1 MQQECMAELI
11 VALDTQDV
19 TEAYTLAQSLQG
31 TAPWLKVGLEL
42 FVQGGPD
49 IITKLKA
56 LGFKVFLDLKMYDI
70 PNTVYGG
77 VLSACKMGVDLLTIH
92 TQGGERMARAAME
105 AVQDFEKNI
114 CAKGQTRPLVFGV
127 TVLTSMT
134 QGELPLSQEKVEDLV
149 LDLAQKAQNWGLDG
163 VVCSGH
169 EAAAI
174 GAHCGKSFLRL
185 TPGIR
190 PVSGSADDQR
200 RTMTP
205 QQAVEAGAR
214 FLVVGRPIT
223 QANIPSQAAYDILQ
237 QMQCKNG

>member
-1 MQQECMAELI
+1 MKQAELI

-19 TEAYTLAQSLQG
+19 QEAYALAKELQG
-31 TAPWLKVGLEL
+31 VAPWVKVGLEL
-42 FVQGGPD
+42 FVQGGPE
-49 IITKLKA
+49 ILSKLKG

-92 TQGGERMARAAME
+92 TQGGERMARAAMD
-105 AVQDFEKNI
+105 AVQFYTTSVASEKDGI
-114 CAKGQTRPLVFGV
+114 VQRPLIFGV
-127 TVLTSMT
+127 TVLTSMA
-134 QGELPLSQEKVEDLV
+134 QGELPLTEAPVENV
-149 LDLAQKAQNWGLDG
+149 VHDLAQKAQSWGIDG
-163 VVCSGH
+163 VVCSAQ

-174 GAHCGKSFLRL
+174 KQSCGAEFMCL

-190 PVSGSADDQR
+190 PQSASADDQR

-205 QQAVEAGAR
+205 AQAVQAGAS

-223 QANIPSQAAYDILQ
+223 KASDPKKAAEGILQ
-237 QMQCKNG
+237 EMNLA

>member
-1 MQQECMAELI
+1 MAAELV
-11 VALDTQDV
+11 VALDTQEV
-19 TEAYTLAQSLQG
+19 QEAYALAQSVQG
-31 TAPWLKVGLEL
+31 TVPWVKVGLEL

-49 IITKLKA
+49 IVSKLKA
-56 LGFKVFLDLKMYDI
+56 MGFKVFLDLKMYDI

-92 TQGGERMARAAME
+92 TQGGERMACAAMQ
-105 AVQDFEKNI
+105 AVHDFSQSTDATNT
-114 CAKGQTRPLVFGV
+114 ARPLVFGV
-127 TVLTSMT
+127 TVLTSMA

-149 LDLAQKAQNWGLDG
+149 LDLAQKAQTWGLDG

-169 EAAAI
+169 EVQSI
-174 GAHCGKSFLRL
+174 QNHCGKEFLCL

-190 PVSGSADDQR
+190 PASGAADDQR

-205 QQAVEAGAR
+205 AQAVAAGAR

-223 QANIPSQAAYDILQ
+223 KAENPAQAAQTIIE
-237 QMQCKNG
+237 QMQ

>member
-1 MQQECMAELI
+1 MAQAELI

-19 TEAYTLAQSLQG
+19 GEALSIASQIQHV
-31 TAPWLKVGLEL
+31 APWVKVGLEL

-49 IITKLKA
+49 CIAKLKA
-56 LGFKVFLDLKMYDI
+56 MGFKVFLDLKMYDI

-92 TQGGERMARAAME
+92 TQGGERMAKAAMQ
-105 AVQDFEKNI
+105 AVTDYAATQNQD
-114 CAKGQTRPLVFGV
+114 ATYVRPKVFGV
-127 TVLTSMT
+127 TVLTSMA
-134 QGELPLSQEKVEDLV
+134 QGELPLSSAPVEDLV
-149 LDLAQKAQNWGLDG
+149 LDLAQKSQGWGLDG

-169 EAAAI
+169 EVQAI
-174 GAHCGKSFLRL
+174 KARCEESFLCL

-190 PVSGSADDQR
+190 PQSGSSDDQR

-205 QQAVEAGAR
+205 AQAVQAGAR

-223 QANIPSQAAYDILQ
+223 KAQDITKATQSIIAEMLQ
-237 QMQCKNG
+237 V